1 MNIVV
6 KGWNKKGIGGDFVIN
21 VLVVDDSVFM
31 RKLLSDLFAGET
43 DFSVVDTA
51 RNGKDAIDKAKRLK
65 PDLITL
71 DIEMP
76 VVDGIKALEIIMQ
89 ECPTPVVMIS
99 SLTQAGA
106 IATLRA
112 LELGA
117 VDFVA
122 KTAGPISNITEIR
135 AEILTKC
142 RAAARVNASQLSTKQ
157 VNNAKQVLK
166 STYVAASGLTEERII
181 AIGTSTGGPRALQE
195 VITKIPGNI
204 PCGIVIVQHMPPG
217 FTKSLAERLNSL
229 SSVTVKEA
237 EHNDIVRPGLVL
249 IAPGDYHMLLERE
262 GGKVVVK
269 LNQNPSIGGHR
280 PAVDPLM
287 ESVARI
293 FGNKAIGV
301 ILTGMGHD
309 GSKGMQ
315 AIKRQNGQTIAE
327 DQSSA
332 VVFGMPKSAI
342 ELGVVDRVAPITGIT
357 AEILKALSKS

>member
-1 MNIVV
+1 MI
-6 KGWNKKGIGGDFVIN
+6 K
-21 VLVVDDSVFM
+21 VLIVDDSVFM
-31 RKLLSDLFAGET
+31 RKLLSDLFASEA
-43 DFSVVDTA
+43 DFTVVDTA
-51 RNGKDAIDKAKRLK
+51 RNGKDAIDKVKRLK
-65 PDLITL
+65 PDLVTM
-71 DIEMP
+71 DVEMP
-76 VVDGIKALEIIMQ
+76 VLDGIKALEQVMK

-106 IATLRA
+106 EATLQA

-122 KTAGPISNITEIR
+122 KTAGPISNILEIR
-135 AEILTKC
+135 AEILSKC
-142 RAAARVNASQLSTKQ
+142 REAVKANVSQLVKVQPANMLNTS
-157 VNNAKQVLK
+157 LK
-166 STYVAASGLTEERII
+166 TSPPMGVFADGRIV

-195 VITKIPGNI
+195 IITKLPGNI

-237 EHNDIVRPGLVL
+237 EHNDIIRPGLVL
-249 IAPGDYHMLLERE
+249 IAPGDYHMVVERE
-262 GGKVVVK
+262 GGKAVIK
-269 LNQNPSIGGHR
+269 LNQNPPLGGHR
-280 PAVDPLM
+280 PAVDPML

-293 FGNKAIGV
+293 FGSKAIGV

-309 GSKGMQ
+309 GAKGIQ

-327 DQSSA
+327 DQSTA

-342 ELGVVDRVAPITGIT
+342 EMGVVDKITPITGVA
-357 AEILKALSKS
+357 AEILRALSKQ

>member
-1 MNIVV
+1 MI
-6 KGWNKKGIGGDFVIN
+6 K

-31 RKLLSDLFAGET
+31 RKLLSDLFAGES

-65 PDLITL
+65 PDVITL
-71 DIEMP
+71 DVEMP
-76 VVDGIKALEIIMQ
+76 VVDGLKALEVIMS

-106 IATLRA
+106 VTTLKA

-122 KTAGPISNITEIR
+122 KTAGPISNISEIKTQ
-135 AEILTKC
+135 ILAKC
-142 RAAARVNASQLSTKQ
+142 RAAARANVMQLAKKQLVGTVLPQQQVVYSASNKP
-157 VNNAKQVLK
+157 
-166 STYVAASGLTEERII
+166 TEERIV

-204 PCGIVIVQHMPPG
+204 PCGIVIVQHMPPA
-217 FTKSLAERLNSL
+217 FTKSLADRLNSL

-237 EHNDIVRPGLVL
+237 EHNDVIKPGLVL

-269 LNQNPSIGGHR
+269 LNQNPPIGGHR
-280 PAVDPLM
+280 PAVDPMM

-293 FGNKAIGV
+293 YGSKTAGV

-309 GSKGMQ
+309 GAKGIQ

-327 DQSSA
+327 DQSTS

-342 ELGVVDRVAPITGIT
+342 ELGVVDKIVPITSVA
-357 AEILKALSKS
+357 AEIVKALAK

>member
-1 MNIVV
+1 MI
-6 KGWNKKGIGGDFVIN
+6 K

-31 RKLLSDLFAGET
+31 RKLLGDLFSNEA
-43 DFSVVDTA
+43 DFCVIETA

-71 DIEMP
+71 DVEMP
-76 VVDGIKALEIIMQ
+76 IVDGIKALEVIMS

-99 SLTQAGA
+99 SLTKAGA

-122 KTAGPISNITEIR
+122 KTAGPISNIADVR
-135 AEILTKC
+135 AEILAKC
-142 RAAARVNASQLSTKQ
+142 RAAVRANVSQLTKTQTTSLMPPMTKQ
-157 VNNAKQVLK
+157 VYSSPSVQ
-166 STYVAASGLTEERII
+166 TEERII

-195 VITKIPGNI
+195 VVTKIPGNI

-237 EHNDIVRPGLVL
+237 EHNDVVRPGLVL
-249 IAPGDYHMLLERE
+249 IAPGDYHMLLEKE

-269 LNQNPSIGGHR
+269 LSQNPPIGGHR
-280 PAVDPLM
+280 PAVDPLL

-293 FGNKAIGV
+293 FGSKAIGV

-309 GSKGMQ
+309 GTKGIQ

-327 DQSSA
+327 DQSTA

-342 ELGVVDRVAPITGIT
+342 EAGVVDRVAPITGIT
-357 AEILKALSKS
+357 AEILRALAKQ

>member
-1 MNIVV
+1 MI
-6 KGWNKKGIGGDFVIN
+6 K

-31 RKLLSDLFAGET
+31 RKLLGDLFSNEA
-43 DFSVVDTA
+43 DFTVIETA

-71 DIEMP
+71 DVEMP
-76 VVDGIKALEIIMQ
+76 IVDGLKALEIIMS

-99 SLTQAGA
+99 SLTKAGA

-122 KTAGPISNITEIR
+122 KTAGPISNITDVR
-135 AEILTKC
+135 AEILAKC
-142 RAAARVNASQLSTKQ
+142 RAAVRANVSQLTKTQTINHMPTTKQ
-157 VNNAKQVLK
+157 VYSSPGVQ
-166 STYVAASGLTEERII
+166 TEERII

-229 SSVTVKEA
+229 SAVTVKEA
-237 EHNDIVRPGLVL
+237 EHNDVVCPGLVL
-249 IAPGDYHMLLERE
+249 IAPGDYHMLLAKE
-262 GGKVVVK
+262 GGKVLVK
-269 LNQNPSIGGHR
+269 LNQNPPISGHR
-280 PAVDPLM
+280 PAVDPLL

-293 FGNKAIGV
+293 FGSKAIGV

-309 GSKGMQ
+309 GTKGIQ
-315 AIKRQNGQTIAE
+315 AIKHQNGKTIAE
-327 DQSSA
+327 DQSTA

-342 ELGVVDRVAPITGIT
+342 EAGVVDRVAPITGIT
-357 AEILKALSKS
+357 AEILRALAKQ

>member
-1 MNIVV
+1 MI
-6 KGWNKKGIGGDFVIN
+6 K

-31 RKLLSDLFAGET
+31 RKLLGDLFSNEA
-43 DFSVVDTA
+43 DFTVIETA

-71 DIEMP
+71 DVEMP
-76 VVDGIKALEIIMQ
+76 IVDGLKALEIIMS

-99 SLTQAGA
+99 SLTKAGA

-122 KTAGPISNITEIR
+122 KTAGPISNIADVR
-135 AEILTKC
+135 DEILAKC
-142 RAAARVNASQLSTKQ
+142 RAAVRANVSQLTNTQTTNRMPTTKQ
-157 VNNAKQVLK
+157 VYSSPGV
-166 STYVAASGLTEERII
+166 LTEERII

-229 SSVTVKEA
+229 SAVTVKEA
-237 EHNDIVRPGLVL
+237 EHNDVVCPGLVL
-249 IAPGDYHMLLERE
+249 IAPGDYHMLLEKE

-269 LNQNPSIGGHR
+269 LSQNPPIGGHR
-280 PAVDPLM
+280 PAVDPLL

-293 FGNKAIGV
+293 FGSKAIGV

-309 GSKGMQ
+309 GTKGIQ

-327 DQSSA
+327 DQSTA

-342 ELGVVDRVAPITGIT
+342 EAGVVDRVAPITGIT
-357 AEILKALSKS
+357 AEILRALAKQ

>member
-1 MNIVV
+1 M
-6 KGWNKKGIGGDFVIN
+6 IN

-31 RKLLSDLFAGET
+31 RKLISDLFTNEI
-43 DFSVVDTA
+43 DFSVIDTA
-51 RNGKDAIDKAKRLK
+51 RNGKDALDKVKRLK

-71 DIEMP
+71 DVEMP
-76 VVDGIKALEIIMQ
+76 IMDGLKALELIMA

-99 SLTQAGA
+99 SLTRAGA
-106 IATLRA
+106 VATMQA

-122 KTAGPISNITEIR
+122 KTAGPISNIAEIR
-135 AEILTKC
+135 TEILTKC
-142 RAAARVNASQLSTKQ
+142 RAAVKANVAQLVKKQ
-157 VNNAKQVLK
+157 TTGLVQGYKPVYSSL
-166 STYVAASGLTEERII
+166 SGLTEERLI

-195 VITKIPGNI
+195 VITKLPGNI

-237 EHNDIVRPGLVL
+237 EHNDIVRSGLVL
-249 IAPGDYHMLLERE
+249 IAPGDYHMLLARE

-269 LNQNPSIGGHR
+269 LNQNPPVGGHR

-287 ESVARI
+287 ESVAHI
-293 FGNKAIGV
+293 FGSKAIGV

-309 GSKGMQ
+309 GAKGIQ

-327 DQSSA
+327 DQSTA

-342 ELGVVDRVAPITGIT
+342 ELGVVDKVAPITGIA
-357 AEILKALSKS
+357 AEILRALSKQ

>member
-1 MNIVV
+1 MI
-6 KGWNKKGIGGDFVIN
+6 K

-31 RKLLSDLFAGET
+31 RKLLSDLFAGEA

-51 RNGKDAIDKAKRLK
+51 RNGKDALDKVKRLK
-65 PDLITL
+65 PDVITL
-71 DIEMP
+71 DVEMP
-76 VVDGIKALEIIMQ
+76 IVDGLQALELIMA

-106 IATLRA
+106 VTTLRA

-122 KTAGPISNITEIR
+122 KTAGPISNISEIKTQ
-135 AEILTKC
+135 ILAKC
-142 RAAARVNASQLSTKQ
+142 RTAARANVAQLVKKSIVSTVMPPQQAVYSPLNK
-157 VNNAKQVLK
+157 
-166 STYVAASGLTEERII
+166 LTEERIV

-204 PCGIVIVQHMPPG
+204 PCGIVIVQHMPPA
-217 FTKSLAERLNSL
+217 FTKSLADRLNSL

-237 EHNDIVRPGLVL
+237 EHNDVVKQGLVL

-269 LNQNPSIGGHR
+269 LNQNPPIGGHR
-280 PAVDPLM
+280 PAVDPMM
-287 ESVARI
+287 ESVGRI
-293 FGNKAIGV
+293 YGSKAVGV

-309 GSKGMQ
+309 GAKGMQ

-327 DQSSA
+327 DQSTS

-342 ELGVVDRVAPITGIT
+342 ELGVVDKVVPITGVA
-357 AEILKALSKS
+357 AEILKALAK